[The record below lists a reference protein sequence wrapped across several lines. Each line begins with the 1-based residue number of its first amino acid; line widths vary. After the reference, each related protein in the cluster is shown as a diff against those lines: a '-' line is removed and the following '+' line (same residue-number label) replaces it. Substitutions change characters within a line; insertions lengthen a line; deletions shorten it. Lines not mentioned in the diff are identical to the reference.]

1 MAIMDSLKSNE
12 MSCVTSGCHDTV
24 HNVDS
29 LSKVKFWSPL
39 NDKHRSRTCVY
50 NYWIDRELRIAG
62 ILLILGLALTVVTLI
77 WKAALA
83 FLVFAGIAALLTLA
97 GIAVYLS
104 SLVSA
109 GAVPR

>member
-1 MAIMDSLKSNE
+1 M
-12 MSCVTSGCHDTV
+12 TSTAAEPA
-24 HNVDS
+24 
-29 LSKVKFWSPL
+29 F
-39 NDKHRSRTCVY
+39 TTTA
-50 NYWIDRELRIAG
+50 IDRELRIAG

-97 GIAVYLS
+97 GIAVYLY